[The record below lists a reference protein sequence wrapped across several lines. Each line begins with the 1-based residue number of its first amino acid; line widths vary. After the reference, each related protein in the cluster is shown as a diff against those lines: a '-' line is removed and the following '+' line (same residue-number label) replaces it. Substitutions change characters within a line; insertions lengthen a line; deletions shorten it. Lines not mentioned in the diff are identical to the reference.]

1 MQHHS
6 WTGEDAAATPPRA
19 KIAQMPSESNKTIL
33 VVDDEPEIR
42 KLVAAMV
49 GQLGYTVLT
58 ADSGEHAL
66 VLYKNHKGPIDL
78 LITDVIAPGMSGP
91 MLADKLSAL
100 QPDLKVLYISGYDN
114 THVVQKYVV
123 ERGHAL
129 LSKPFTVAELQAKV
143 REMLSRATTGTALQ

>member
-1 MQHHS
+1 
-6 WTGEDAAATPPRA
+6 
-19 KIAQMPSESNKTIL
+19 MPDTEKKTVL
-33 VVDDEPEIR
+33 VVDDEAEIR

-49 GQLGYTVLT
+49 GQFGYQTLT

-66 VLYKNHKGPIDL
+66 TLYKHHNQPLAL
-78 LITDVIAPGMSGP
+78 LITDVVAPGMSGP
-91 MLADKLSAL
+91 MLADKLTAL

-129 LSKPFTVAELQAKV
+129 LPKPFTMQELQSKVAEMLQPVAN
-143 REMLSRATTGTALQ
+143 EASH